1 MLRLNNKKAANPIL
15 SKILVT
21 FIVFIL
27 IILILGLNVGLMS
40 SSMDISEKSDTIY
53 TPQDLRPI
61 VTRASE
67 NNSPPYFLIPELP
80 DLDLDED
87 FGAYSFNLTGLA
99 DDNEDTPDQL
109 RFFITG
115 ENESLI
121 DVTFENSSSQAIII
135 KSVSDAY
142 GENNVK
148 LWVVDTTGRNSFQ
161 TFRIKIRPLNDLPSI
176 SNLPDLKIHRG
187 KPYSINL
194 NPYIIDPDTPKSQ
207 IDIKVKPED
216 RDREYASLQKYT
228 LNLDFKSTTEFT
240 KNYITLELS
249 DKIGQN
255 SQKIN
260 IVLTNNYPPET
271 LLSIPN
277 IILYRCEP
285 LINILD
291 LDYYFF
297 DPDNEYE
304 SLTYDFVFGDDLNIK
319 INSDNSVD
327 IDPTECELGTK
338 QIIFRCSD
346 PDGAFHEQIVYANI
360 PYGDPSIYLAPL
372 PNLMVHHDQEYLFN
386 LTPYLLLEN
395 QQIKPDYEANE
406 FHINN
411 WIKSNE
417 LSNILF
423 SEDHPN
429 IMRLNF
435 SEQYL
440 NQTIPVHIHANS
452 GSSSSFQEFLVKVT
466 DNYPP
471 MLQKPIPDRQL
482 KEDGKISS
490 ALDLYEYFYDSEDGN
505 LEFVNIDENVVLD
518 IKVNGLADISVKD
531 DWYGDEQVVVR
542 GIDSAGAIVEDSFMV
557 SVRPINDAPEILPI
571 PQINLTQGKKE
582 TFSYKDFIF
591 DVDNNISDL
600 TVNVNSKYLTVAG
613 WYIIFDYPD
622 DMKGSHSF
630 SIIVDDGE
638 LSSSRSVNVTI
649 SKQDLNNQGEENPLL
664 PIMFWS
670 VTGIILILIIIS
682 LLMGVIY
689 IRRLK
694 SFKFDQIFLI
704 YSDGLLIAHAP
715 EKTRPGQDSDIFS
728 AMFTAIQNFIHD
740 SFSDD
745 TRSPDSWPLRRLD
758 FGDFKIV
765 IDRGEFIYIAAVF
778 KGFPIRKMLLRI
790 ERLREKI
797 ENKYADVLPTWAGD
811 MNQLKG
817 TQELLNNLL
826 FSANLRTPPKRS
838 GKKPKQKPTD
848 ENELDD
854 INNEDLEFDLS
865 NPDSDEPQEI
875 PD

>member
-1 MLRLNNKKAANPIL
+1 
-15 SKILVT
+15 
-21 FIVFIL
+21 
-27 IILILGLNVGLMS
+27 
-40 SSMDISEKSDTIY
+40 
-53 TPQDLRPI
+53 
-61 VTRASE
+61 
-67 NNSPPYFLIPELP
+67 
-80 DLDLDED
+80 
-87 FGAYSFNLTGLA
+87 
-99 DDNEDTPDQL
+99 
-109 RFFITG
+109 
-115 ENESLI
+115 
-121 DVTFENSSSQAIII
+121 
-135 KSVSDAY
+135 
-142 GENNVK
+142 
-148 LWVVDTTGRNSFQ
+148 
-161 TFRIKIRPLNDLPSI
+161 
-176 SNLPDLKIHRG
+176 
-187 KPYSINL
+187 
-194 NPYIIDPDTPKSQ
+194 
-207 IDIKVKPED
+207 
-216 RDREYASLQKYT
+216 
-228 LNLDFKSTTEFT
+228 
-240 KNYITLELS
+240 
-249 DKIGQN
+249 
-255 SQKIN
+255 
-260 IVLTNNYPPET
+260 
-271 LLSIPN
+271 
-277 IILYRCEP
+277 
-285 LINILD
+285 
-291 LDYYFF
+291 
-297 DPDNEYE
+297 
-304 SLTYDFVFGDDLNIK
+304 
-319 INSDNSVD
+319 
-327 IDPTECELGTK
+327 
-338 QIIFRCSD
+338 
-346 PDGAFHEQIVYANI
+346 
-360 PYGDPSIYLAPL
+360 
-372 PNLMVHHDQEYLFN
+372 MVHHDQEYLFN